1 MSEQV
6 NHPDHYNHGGIECI
20 DAMVAAMGPIATAHF
35 CHGNAF
41 KYLWRVGTKPGNPA
55 VQDFKK
61 AEWYIHKAIELIEN
75 TEKDESGN

>member
-1 MSEQV
+1 
-6 NHPDHYNHGGIECI
+6 
-20 DAMVAAMGPIATAHF
+20 MGAEATAHF

>member
-20 DAMVAAMGPIATAHF
+20 DAMVAAMGAEATAHF